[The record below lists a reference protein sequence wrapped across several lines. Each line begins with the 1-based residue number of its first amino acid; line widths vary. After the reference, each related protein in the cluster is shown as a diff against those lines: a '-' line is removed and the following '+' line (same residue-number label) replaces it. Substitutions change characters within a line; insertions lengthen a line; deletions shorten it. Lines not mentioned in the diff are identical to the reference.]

1 MLIEVLVEENNVQP
15 VSAPVNVCG
24 DLHGQFHDLM
34 EIFNKGGDPASNRY
48 VFMGDLVDRG
58 FHSVETFTY
67 LMCLKILYP
76 GQITLLRGNHES
88 EMVSKTYG
96 LYDEVSQKYGNINPW
111 KYFLEVFNHL
121 GIAALIEGKIL
132 CLHGGL
138 SPDIKTI
145 DQIRVI
151 NRFQDIPHEGPF
163 ADLMWSDPEDIDTWG
178 MSPRGCGWLFGAK
191 VTNEFNRIND
201 LSLICRAHQLA
212 MDGFKIWFPDEN
224 LTTVWSAPNYMY
236 RCGNAASILQ
246 ISDDLQQ
253 RYLMFSESN
262 DQAKLTHYKK
272 VVPYFL

>member
-253 RYLMFSESN
+253 RYLMFSGSN